1 MITAER
7 LEALHQLW
15 STETDDEE
23 TQEWRYDLTE
33 EEAAL
38 VDTWDSAYEEA
49 TAAIAQDILDMEKER
64 GAV

>member
-15 STETDDEE
+15 SIETDDEE
-23 TQEWRYDLTE
+23 TQEWRYDLTD

-38 VDTWDSAYEEA
+38 VRTWDSAYGEA
-49 TAAIAQDILDMEKER
+49 TAAIAQDIMDMEKER

>member
-1 MITAER
+1 MITAEKR
-7 LEALHQLW
+7 EALRQLW
-15 STETDDEE
+15 RIETSEEE

-49 TAAIAQDILDMEKER
+49 VAAIAQDILDMEKGRE
-64 GAV
+64 GA

>member
-7 LEALHQLW
+7 LEVLHQLW
-15 STETDDEE
+15 SIETDDEE
-23 TQEWRYDLTE
+23 TQEWRYDLTD
-33 EEAAL
+33 EEADL